1 MKTLL
6 RWLPWLVLGWTA
18 LSAADNAAVI
28 AAVIAAD
35 EERMAATKAAD
46 AARLGAILSD
56 ELRYAHSNGVVDA
69 KASFIESLVT
79 GASVYVNF
87 NYKERTVVPA
97 GPGVALMSGRVVID
111 LRAAGGPFQV
121 DLNYLAV
128 WREEGGKWRFL
139 AWQSCRNPVAAAVGD
154 TAAGRR

>member
-6 RWLPWLVLGWTA
+6 RWLPWFFLGLPA
-18 LSAADNAAVI
+18 LSAADDAAVI
-28 AAVIAAD
+28 VAVIAAD
-35 EERMAATKAAD
+35 EERVAATKAAD
-46 AARLGAILSD
+46 AARLDAIFSD
-56 ELRYAHSNGVVDA
+56 ELRYAHSNGVVDS
-69 KASFIESLVT
+69 KASYTESLVT
-79 GASVYVNF
+79 HASVYVNF

-111 LRAAGGPFQV
+111 LRNADGPFQV

-139 AWQSCRNPVAAAVGD
+139 AWQSCRNPVPAVAGAAA
-154 TAAGRR
+154 AAKR